1 MVIDKI
7 NQVIGVGVK
16 ERNELIRWY
25 SRLNET
31 ERLDVH
37 RLQTDLLRQKRI
49 EMQSLEIDT
58 RAYAALILALAKR
71 RQTLTAAARK
81 EHMTSE
87 QAEQITKMRHDAVAR
102 HKGKGEGRIARLV
115 RLRLFHEIENLRD
128 VHGYSWRKIAVWIGV
143 NHKTK
148 VSHNQIRLCF
158 DREKD
163 NRRKQEDPPNV

>member
-1 MVIDKI
+1 MDDKI
-7 NQVIGVGVK
+7 SNVTGIVAA

-25 SRLNET
+25 SRITEI

-37 RLQTDLLRQKRI
+37 KLQTDLLRQKREQI
-49 EMQSLEIDT
+49 KPLGPST
-58 RAYAALILALAKR
+58 GAYAALVLALAKR
-71 RQTLTAAARK
+71 RQTLTAAQRK
-81 EHMTSE
+81 EHMTPE
-87 QAEQITKMRHDAVAR
+87 QAEQVTQMHHDAIAGKV
-102 HKGKGEGRIARLV
+102 KGKGEGRIARLV
-115 RLRLFHEIENLRD
+115 RLRLFHEIDNLRD

-158 DREKD
+158 EREKD